1 MGDLEDTIAE
11 LGLLENLKPLKN
23 TSDIAFLFALG
34 FKYRARAWRSPLPA
48 TLTCRQTPSS
58 EP

>member
-11 LGLLENLKPLKN
+11 PGLLENLKPLKN

-34 FKYRARAWRSPLPA
+34 FKY
-48 TLTCRQTPSS
+48 
-58 EP
+58 